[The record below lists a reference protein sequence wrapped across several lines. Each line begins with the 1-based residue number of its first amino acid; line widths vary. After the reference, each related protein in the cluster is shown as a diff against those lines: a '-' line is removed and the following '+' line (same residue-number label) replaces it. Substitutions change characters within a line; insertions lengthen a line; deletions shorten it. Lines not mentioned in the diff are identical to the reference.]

1 MSGEFI
7 NTHSVIN
14 KSDIWDNGYSN
25 FSSKSI
31 QELFDV
37 NDDGEFDGV
46 ERDRAEASCLFNTL
60 DSIDP
65 IVARAFNDE
74 NFRLQT
80 GAYLTTQQ
88 RTNKAKLLNLIEKYL
103 LVEDAEKIHNYNK
116 QFDTT
121 GVFGIE
127 PQLPSIIEE
136 PKDLKTDLSNRQYLN
151 QAEIDNDV

>member
-7 NTHSVIN
+7 NTHSIIN
-14 KSDIWDNGYSN
+14 KSDIWENGYSN

-65 IVARAFNDE
+65 VVARAFNDE

-103 LVEDAEKIHNYNK
+103 LVEDAGKIQKYNK
-116 QFDTT
+116 QFD
-121 GVFGIE
+121 IE
-127 PQLPSIIEE
+127 PQLSPIIEE
-136 PKDLKTDLSNRQYLN
+136 DNKDLKSDLTNRQYLN
-151 QAEIDNDV
+151 QAEINNDV

>member
-65 IVARAFNDE
+65 VVARAFNDE

-88 RTNKAKLLNLIEKYL
+88 RTNKAKILNLIEKYL
-103 LVEDAEKIHNYNK
+103 LVDDIEKIQTYKK
-116 QFDTT
+116 QFNL
-121 GVFGIE
+121 E
-127 PQLPSIIEE
+127 PQLSPVMEE
-136 PKDLKTDLSNRQYLN
+136 DNKDLKSDLSNRQYLN
-151 QAEIDNDV
+151 QAEINNDV

>member
-65 IVARAFNDE
+65 VVAREFNDE

-88 RTNKAKLLNLIEKYL
+88 RTNKAKILNLIEKYL
-103 LVEDAEKIHNYNK
+103 LVEDVEKIQTYKK
-116 QFDTT
+116 QFNL
-121 GVFGIE
+121 E
-127 PQLPSIIEE
+127 PQLSPVMEE
-136 PKDLKTDLSNRQYLN
+136 DNKDLKSDLSNRQYLN
-151 QAEIDNDV
+151 QAEINNDV

>member
-65 IVARAFNDE
+65 VVARAFNDE

-88 RTNKAKLLNLIEKYL
+88 RTNKAKILNLIEKYL
-103 LVEDAEKIHNYNK
+103 LVEDVEKIQTYKK
-116 QFDTT
+116 QFNL
-121 GVFGIE
+121 E
-127 PQLPSIIEE
+127 PQLSPVMEE
-136 PKDLKTDLSNRQYLN
+136 DNKDLKSDLSNRQYLN
-151 QAEIDNDV
+151 QAEINNDV